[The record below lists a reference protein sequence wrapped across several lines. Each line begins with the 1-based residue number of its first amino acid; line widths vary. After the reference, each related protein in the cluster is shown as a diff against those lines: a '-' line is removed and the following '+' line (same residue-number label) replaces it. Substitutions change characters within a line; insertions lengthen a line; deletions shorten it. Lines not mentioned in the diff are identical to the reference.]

1 MLKAINWLFYPAVS
15 VTLIWYWL
23 LKCNGILKKDWKIT
37 LPISV
42 FHEVACALCAIAMSF
57 VEAGFVIENATTYRL
72 YGLMY
77 FLPVFYLLLSII
89 LKVKKSVIFDIFAVA
104 IVIRLIIG
112 RFDCILSG
120 CCKGVF
126 IPLLNGPRWP
136 IREVEIGYYLTFIYY
151 FSKKIINGKTYGQVY
166 PIYLL
171 SYGILRFCMEWLRE
185 EYVGEV
191 GIFHSAHIWSLIA
204 IAVGAVMLYIVRKN
218 IQPGGKRRNEANS
231 KNLAKGGK

>member
-1 MLKAINWLFYPAVS
+1 MLKAVDWLFYPSIA

-23 LKCNGILKKDWKIT
+23 LKCDGILKKDWRIT
-37 LPISV
+37 LSISV

-72 YGLMY
+72 YGLMF

-89 LKVKKSVIFDIFAVA
+89 LKVKQSVIFDIFAVA
-104 IVIRLIIG
+104 IIIRLIIG

-120 CCKGVF
+120 CCEGVL
-126 IPLLNGPRWP
+126 IPFLNGPRWP
-136 IREVEIGYYLTFIYY
+136 IREIEIGYYIAFICY
-151 FSKKIINGKTYGQVY
+151 FAKRIIKGKTYGQVY

-171 SYGILRFCMEWLRE
+171 SYGMLRFCMEWLRE
-185 EYVGEV
+185 EYVGKV

-204 IAVGAVMLYIVRKN
+204 IVVGAVMYYKVQKN
-218 IQPGGKRRNEANS
+218 IQPGGNRRNNAKS
-231 KNLAKGGK
+231 KKLAKGGK